1 MYQNTIGRYVFIL
14 LLPAL
19 LAASTAQ
26 SQNERALQKV
36 DSLKALI
43 NTSQGKDLFDV
54 YFAIAYELFDID
66 NPQAVQYAEQS
77 FAMSRQLGDSA
88 SITRAGRQYGQLL
101 RRVDR
106 LDEAIAVFNEVLGI
120 AERNN
125 VASETKRILNALAL
139 AYNSKALYDR
149 ALQLHFKSLEIRE
162 REGNKKEIS
171 TALNNIG
178 LVYYKIGNFE
188 QALDFFLQ
196 AIPPKLDSKTTDK
209 LDLMYVNVALAYA
222 NLGNAEE
229 SIKYVNRAY
238 ETCGKDCGPDV
249 IVQGEFCL
257 GLSYWNKHELMP
269 AKEHFIRSY
278 GLAKKMGLGDVITD
292 NLLHIGTVYLE
303 NHEYDSATTY
313 LFEAEKIASQSGYN
327 QLLIYTYFR
336 LSRLY
341 QDKKDYENAAS
352 YQAKYIQLKDSI
364 YSEELIKNLARAQ
377 TNYEERENI
386 KTIAEKNQILS
397 LTQQMVQRQREVYF
411 FVGLVAVLSILG
423 TFMFLRYSRAL
434 SRAKQELSVMNQTLE
449 KRVEDRTKQLQN
461 VNNELDNFIYK
472 TSHDIRGPLAS
483 LKGIANV
490 ALLELKDEKA
500 QDYLQ
505 KLDASADKLNS
516 ILTRLLIVNQI
527 NHAVLNPIKINFA
540 ELINEIL
547 VFERKKGIPPRM
559 SITSEVDPDVLLIT
573 DRHVLRIILENLI
586 DNAIKYHNSSER
598 IEPFVKIKVSLSPT
612 GVKIS
617 VIDNGI
623 GIQERDPQKLFQM
636 FVRASERSESGGI
649 GLYLTKLASERLYA
663 RVDFSTTPEK
673 YTQFTVT
680 IPENLSVVLAQRE
693 KEEQEMR

>member
-1 MYQNTIGRYVFIL
+1 MYQNTFGRWVLAL

-19 LAASTAQ
+19 LAATPAL
-26 SQNERALQKV
+26 SQNEKVYKKV
-36 DSLKALI
+36 DSLKNEIRHAEG
-43 NTSQGKDLFDV
+43 TDLYKI
-54 YFAIAYELFDID
+54 YFAVAYELFDV
-66 NPQAVQYAEQS
+66 NNEEAVKYGELSYDIARE
-77 FAMSRQLGDSA
+77 LGDSLN
-88 SITRAGRQYGQLL
+88 ITQSGRQYGQLL
-101 RRVDR
+101 RRIDR
-106 LDEAIAVFNEVLGI
+106 LDEAIDVFNEVLGI
-120 AERNN
+120 AERNKI
-125 VASETKRILNALAL
+125 VSEEKRILNALAL
-139 AYNSKALYDR
+139 AYNYKAMYDKALE
-149 ALQLHFKSLEIRE
+149 LNFKSLEIRE
-162 REGNKKEIS
+162 REGNKEEIS
-171 TALNNIG
+171 HALNNIG
-178 LVYYKIGNFE
+178 LVYYKLGNFD
-188 QALDFFLQ
+188 QALEFFLPSI
-196 AIPPKLDSKTTDK
+196 ATKLESKTTK
-209 LDLMYVNVALAYA
+209 GLDEMYVNAALSYAYQGA
-222 NLGNAEE
+222 YDE
-229 SIKYVNRAY
+229 SRNYVSKAY
-238 ETCGKDCGPDV
+238 EACGEKCSERL
-249 IVQGEFCL
+249 IVQAEFCL
-257 GLSYWNKHELMP
+257 GVFYLNARELDQ
-269 AKEHFIRSY
+269 ARDHFIRSY
-278 GLAKKMGLGDVITD
+278 DLSKKLNDSRYITD
-292 NLLHIGTVYLE
+292 NSLHIGTVDLE
-303 NHEYDSATTY
+303 FNRYDSATKY
-313 LFEAEKIASQSGYN
+313 LFEAEKLAKASSYN
-327 QLLIYTYFR
+327 QLLIYAYNR
-336 LSRLY
+336 LSTLYNRL
-341 QDKKDYENAAS
+341 KDYENAAK

-364 YSEELIKNLARAQ
+364 YSEDLIKNIARVQ
-377 TNYEERENI
+377 TNYQERENI
-386 KTIAEKNQILS
+386 KTIAEKNQILT

-423 TFMFLRYSRAL
+423 TFMFLRYSRML
-434 SRAKQELSVMNQTLE
+434 SKAKQELSVMNQTLE

-527 NHAVLNPIKINFA
+527 NHAVLNPIKINFQ

-559 SITSEVDPDVLLIT
+559 AITPEIDPDVLLIT

-598 IEPFVKIKVSLSPT
+598 IEPFVKIKVSLSPH
-612 GVKIS
+612 GVVIS

-663 RVDFSTTPEK
+663 QVDFSITQEK

-680 IPENLSVVLAQRE
+680 IPENLSVVLAEKE
-693 KEEQEMR
+693 KEEHEMR